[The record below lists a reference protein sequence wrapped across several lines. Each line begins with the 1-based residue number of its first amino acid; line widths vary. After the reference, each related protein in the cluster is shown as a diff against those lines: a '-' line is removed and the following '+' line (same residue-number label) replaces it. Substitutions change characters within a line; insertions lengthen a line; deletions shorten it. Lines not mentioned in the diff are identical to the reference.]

1 MSVEIKFTPG
11 GLSGV
16 FDEGISVAEAAR
28 RVGFQIPDCGVCDS
42 GCAILIVAGGT
53 LLSDLTDKE
62 RALLSP
68 ERLAKGERLACQ
80 CKATRTGELVIRLAV
95 NAEST
100 SAGAAKT
107 RDLRQEFRELSFESK
122 ISTLMQ
128 LETIA
133 MTQAFDKIT
142 DASISLGKKIL
153 DSVMPDDS
161 AKTDSGGAPEKE
173 RTI

>member
-1 MSVEIKFTPG
+1 M
-11 GLSGV
+11 
-16 FDEGISVAEAAR
+16 FDEGISVTEAAR
-28 RVGFQIPDCGVCDS
+28 RVGFQIPDCGLCDG

-68 ERLAKGERLACQ
+68 ERLANGERLACQ
-80 CKATRTGELVIRLAV
+80 CKAARPGELVIRLAID
-95 NAEST
+95 AEST
-100 SAGAAKT
+100 SAGEEKT

-142 DASISLGKKIL
+142 DASISLGKKIF

-161 AKTDSGGAPEKE
+161 AKTDSSGAPEKE
-173 RTI
+173 KTV

>member
-16 FDEGISVAEAAR
+16 FDEGISVAEAAQ
-28 RVGFQIPDCGVCDS
+28 RVGFRIPDCGAWDS

-68 ERLAKGERLACQ
+68 ERLANGERLACQ
-80 CKATRTGELVIRLAV
+80 CNAARAGELVIRLAV
-95 NAEST
+95 DSEST
-100 SAGAAKT
+100 RAGEQKT

-142 DASISLGKKIL
+142 DASISLGKKIF

-161 AKTDSGGAPEKE
+161 AKVDSGGTAEKE
-173 RTI
+173 KTV